1 MKTNQKRIISFV
13 MAIAIMISC
22 CVTAGAYSFNQ
33 NGISNQKHT
42 AYRLPSTSSNSVWW
56 TDKNDKVQVLC
67 RDNGFYLVMY
77 PFNQTG
83 KHVLSYVPTS
93 VVDVSGNVPDAS
105 NFYQN
110 IPATALQAT
119 FMYHNPSTDSL
130 IGASGADNCIRA
142 RISKGEEVKILFEKD
157 GFYCVRTSNDT
168 GFVEK
173 NALCQHKSE
182 KKKPIIMEYEKINES
197 QHYVVETYD
206 SVCDTCGK
214 TINSNQKQKTKA
226 DHEWNEN
233 KCGKCLYIKEVQ
245 QPEPEKEN
253 TEIKNEDKPVEDI
266 ADCKHTKTYEIGS
279 LKSDEFKGQKDSK
292 YHLFLTYVDIEC
304 ANCKKILQ
312 KEVEKLVEE
321 EHLFNGD
328 YCMVCAYDKSNK
340 KAEASTISA
349 DNKSIKVNGSV
360 NFTWTRAEY
369 ANTYDLHIYKNGSR
383 IELISGIENLKY
395 TYKFTSSGTYEARIY
410 SINNNGEFTT
420 GSAVT
425 ITVSEPETTK
435 TAYVYNTEG
444 ANLNLR
450 AQPTTSSSIIGK
462 MPEGS
467 TVTVIG
473 NVTSGFY
480 KVTYGSKTGYASA
493 TYLTFTKPTVS
504 TPAASVSSSYVWPS
518 SGGYLI
524 YVLDYY
530 YGTTSQGKHPT
541 KGGGS
546 IKGAID
552 IATSGN
558 ALATATG
565 TVISTQYGYSGGWGN
580 NVTIK
585 HDDGTYS
592 FYAHLS
598 KINVSVNQRVN
609 AGQAI
614 GVIGTTGNSTGVHLH
629 FEIWDKNKNTIYTID
644 AFKEKY
650 KKQLVYDGDI
660 VTGGS
665 NSSAIRSWVKN
676 NYKMVGGRW
685 VCK

>member
-1 MKTNQKRIISFV
+1 
-13 MAIAIMISC
+13 MISC
-22 CVTAGAYSFNQ
+22 CVTAGAYTFNQ
-33 NGISNQKHT
+33 NGVSNQKHT

-119 FMYHNPSTDSL
+119 FVYHNPSTDSL

-173 NALCQHKSE
+173 DTLCQHKSTE
-182 KKKPIIMEYEKINES
+182 KKTTLFEYEQIDKS
-197 QHYVVETYD
+197 QHYIIETYD
-206 SVCDTCGK
+206 TICTTCKK
-214 TINSNQKQKTKA
+214 TISSSQKQKTTA
-226 DHEWNEN
+226 DHNWDGN
-233 KCGKCLYIKEVQ
+233 KCNKCLYVKEEKI
-245 QPEPEKEN
+245 PES
-253 TEIKNEDKPVEDI
+253 TVKNENDATKNDI
-266 ADCKHTKTYEIGS
+266 NPIVDISDCQHTKTYEIECA
-279 LKSDEFKGQKDSK
+279 KEREFKGVKDNK
-292 YHLFLTYVDIEC
+292 YHLFTTYVDIIC
-304 ANCKKILQ
+304 ANCQKKLQ
-312 KEVEKLVEE
+312 KEVEKTIEE
-321 EHLFNGD
+321 EHMFSGD
-328 YCMVCAYDKSNK
+328 YCMICAYDKSNK
-340 KAEASTISA
+340 KAEASTINA
-349 DNKSIKVNGSV
+349 DSKSIKVNNSV

-369 ANTYDLHIYKNGSR
+369 ANTYDLHISKNGSR
-383 IELISGIENLKY
+383 IDLIGGISDLKY
-395 TYKFTSSGTYEARIY
+395 TYKFTSAGTYEVRVY
-410 SINNNGEFTT
+410 SINNNGDYTA

-425 ITVSEPETTK
+425 ITVSDVEATK
-435 TAYVYNTEG
+435 TAYVYNTGG

-450 AQPTTSSSIIGK
+450 SQATTNSSIIGK

-467 TVTVIG
+467 TVTVTG

-480 KVTYGSKTGYASA
+480 KVTYGSKIGYASA

-504 TPAASVSSSYVWPS
+504 TPTATVSSSYVWPS

-530 YGTTSQGKHPT
+530 YGTTSQGKHPI

-552 IATSGN
+552 IATTGN

-665 NSSAIRSWVKN
+665 NSSAIRTWVKN